1 MIMSSRRGFTLIE
14 LLIVMVM
21 MTLIGGALT
30 KILLNSM
37 RVSAGQM
44 VQADMQSNVRTG
56 GLVLPLELR
65 EVGYDS
71 NTTTNVVTSD
81 IELISASFVQFRAGR
96 GFGSTC
102 GTPSLTEWRIR
113 KPAHGMRA
121 PTVTDGF
128 MIYVENDPNTGVDDQ
143 WVPLVVTAIDPNGL
157 CGGGS
162 PDSAYILTTVEPE
175 VTPGGADVTLAN
187 VFVGG
192 PIRFYEVMRFGS
204 FVDTDGLR
212 YVGARSISAGEGA
225 YRAVAGPIASANGLE
240 FWYYNRNATQLDPSV
255 AAPVTVRAIEV
266 RITGATRSAATLA
279 GTLPRTN
286 RTMFTRTRVA
296 LRNTLRH

>member
-1 MIMSSRRGFTLIE
+1 MMSSRRGFTLVE

-21 MTLIGGALT
+21 LTLIGGALT
-30 KILLNSM
+30 RILLNSM

-56 GLVLPLELR
+56 GLVLPIELR

-71 NTTTNVVTSD
+71 NITTGVVTPD
-81 IELISASFVQFRAGR
+81 LLLINDNFIQFRAGR
-96 GFGSTC
+96 GFSSTC

-113 KPAHGMRA
+113 KPSYGMRA
-121 PTVTDGF
+121 PAVSDGF
-128 MIYVENDPNTGVDDQ
+128 MLYVENDPNTGTDDQ
-143 WVPLVVTAIDPNGL
+143 WVPLTVTAIDANGL
-157 CGGGS
+157 CTGGQ
-162 PDSAYILTTVEPE
+162 PDSAYILTTSTPE
-175 VTPGGADVTLAN
+175 VSPGVNLTLAN

-192 PIRFYEVMRFGS
+192 PVRFFEIMRFGS
-204 FVDTDGLR
+204 FVDADGLR
-212 YVGARSISAGEGA
+212 YIGARSISAGEGA
-225 YRAVAGPIASANGLE
+225 YRAVAGPIAAADGLE
-240 FWYYNRNATQLDPSV
+240 FWYYDRNASLLDPSV
-255 AAPVTVRAIEV
+255 AAPATVRAVEV
-266 RITGATRSAATLA
+266 RITGATRNTSTLA